1 MRCPSSARK
10 KKNSLVECTEI
21 TAARAGDVFS
31 AEPLP
36 SEAAT
41 SLTWPRGSKLKLSCS
56 EAAFELLSEDMPLKL
71 VLCREL
77 LLSGVTGELDIE
89 VCKLLSE
96 GAAVRSSIGG
106 LSFAAAGSAGSSP
119 S

>member
-1 MRCPSSARK
+1 
-10 KKNSLVECTEI
+10 LVECTEI
-21 TAARAGDVFS
+21 TAARAGEVFS
-31 AEPLP
+31 AEAL

-41 SLTWPRGSKLKLSCS
+41 FLISPRGSKLKLSCS
-56 EAAFELLSEDMPLKL
+56 KAALELLSEDMPLKL
-71 VLCREL
+71 VLLREL
-77 LLSGVTGELDIE
+77 LISGVTGELGRE
-89 VCKLLSE
+89 ECKLLAE

>member
-1 MRCPSSARK
+1 MRCPSGARK

-31 AEPLP
+31 ADPLP

-56 EAAFELLSEDMPLKL
+56 EAALELLSEDIPLL
-71 VLCREL
+71 VLFREL

-106 LSFAAAGSAGSSP
+106 LSFAAAGPAGSSP